1 MTTERTAIRSRLAV
15 RRQAHRPPVRAW
27 KVGHRLIVPPLGA
40 TIAATLAVGVT
51 VALARAERERRHA
64 RERVGKRP
72 SEQLS
77 ERQLGLLPGEQ
88 LPAGVQRMAL
98 GQVDLAIALL
108 ESEDDGPPD
117 ERAVH
122 ETRKALKRLRALV
135 RLLRPELG
143 EARYERENAAIG
155 DVAAH
160 LAGARDAAVMLAT
173 LDSLVERHP
182 RQLRRSRAVGKLRKG
197 LAAEHAHRER
207 LTFEQAGARTEVLGE
222 LRALRMRI
230 AAWRLSR
237 SGGCALI
244 EPGLKRVYRQGRR
257 RYRRAATGK
266 GDVTRTLHDWRKR
279 VKDLRYAAEMLER
292 RPATT
297 GAAAGAGKGQR
308 RRRKAAAREA
318 ARLKRLAT
326 RADNLGELLGEE
338 HDLALLGEL
347 LGGDKGATGK
357 RARRGK
363 PGAAGLGPA
372 RRRPV
377 PPRTRKRLLKLIGR
391 RRRKLCKRA
400 LRSGERLYS
409 RSPRR
414 FSRRVRSAYAA
425 AERLDRG

>member
-1 MTTERTAIRSRLAV
+1 M
-15 RRQAHRPPVRAW
+15 
-27 KVGHRLIVPPLGA
+27 PPLGA
-40 TIAATLAVGVT
+40 TIAATIAVGMT
-51 VALARAERERRHA
+51 LAIARAGRERRQAHEKA
-64 RERVGKRP
+64 GKRP

-108 ESEDDGPPD
+108 EGEDDGPPD

-143 EARYERENAAIG
+143 EARYERENAAIRG
-155 DVAAH
+155 VAAH

-173 LDSLVERHP
+173 LDSLIERNA
-182 RQLRRSRAVGKLRKG
+182 RKLRRSRAVGKLRKA

-207 LTFEQAGARTEVLGE
+207 LTFEQAGARAEVLGE

-230 AAWRLSR
+230 AAWQLPDSA
-237 SGGCALI
+237 GCSLI
-244 EPGLKRVYRQGRR
+244 EPGLRRVYRQGRR
-257 RYRRAATGK
+257 RYRRAAAGK
-266 GDVTRTLHDWRKR
+266 GDVTRTLHEWRKR

-292 RPATT
+292 RPPAK
-297 GAAAGAGKGQR
+297 GDLAGAGKGQR

-318 ARLKRLAT
+318 ARMKRLAR
-326 RADNLGELLGEE
+326 RADDLGELLGEE

-347 LGGDKGATGK
+347 LVRGKGAKGK

-363 PGAAGLGPA
+363 PGAAGIGRA
-372 RRRPV
+372 RRRRV
-377 PPRTRKRLLKLIGR
+377 PPRTRRRLLKLISR
-391 RRRKLCKRA
+391 RRRKLRKRA
-400 LRSGERLYS
+400 LRRGERLYS

-414 FSRRVRSAYAA
+414 FSRRIRSAYAVS
-425 AERLDRG
+425 ERPDRG